1 MRRLISAGLAAL
13 MITAVAPATAATGL
27 ELFLKVP
34 WSLGI
39 HLFQWMNR
47 DQKKVLYVEVMAEG
61 ADLETARHS
70 GFRMSVERA
79 VGVIVSS
86 ETEVRDQRIRRDEII
101 TYASGFV
108 SDYKLVD
115 QTQRSGR
122 TLIKMQVW
130 VSHSAL
136 RDRLLNESRGSG
148 QIEGG
153 RISEQIQSFKHSR
166 ESGDRLLESVLVDYP
181 QRAFDIVM
189 QPTQVIV
196 DNDRRMFLVVPFT
209 MTWNGHYITSL
220 KEAVKTINQR
230 TDCGGWLSI
239 CQNLQSRIQVGD
251 VTSYFDDQVAAL
263 AMQRHMITS
272 RPVLETTL
280 FDSQG
285 RAVARECYSLPEL
298 TQDQYVHRPFVGG
311 FDRGGHGVLIWN
323 RQVSAH
329 ITIHLD
335 PLPVKNLDRVD
346 IRAVRQAQC
355 PQARR

>member
-1 MRRLISAGLAAL
+1 MRRLISVGLAAL
-13 MITAVAPATAATGL
+13 VLTVSVPAKAATGL

-39 HLFQWMNR
+39 HLVQWMAR

-61 ADLETARHS
+61 ADLETARQS
-70 GFRMSVERA
+70 AFRMSVERA

-86 ETEVRDQRIRRDEII
+86 ETEVRNQRIRRDEII

-115 QTQRSGR
+115 QTQRGNR
-122 TLIKMQVW
+122 TWIKMQVW

-153 RISEQIQSFKHSR
+153 RISEQIQSFQHSR
-166 ESGDRLLESVLVDYP
+166 QSGDRLLESVLADYP
-181 QRAFDIVM
+181 QRAFDISM
-189 QPTQVIV
+189 KPTQVVV
-196 DNDRRMFLVVPFT
+196 DNDRRMFLIVPFD
-209 MTWNGHYITSL
+209 MTWNGHYVNSL

-230 TDCGGWLSI
+230 TDCGGWFSL
-239 CQNLQSRIQVGD
+239 CQNVQAKIQVGD
-251 VTSYFDDQVAAL
+251 VTSYFDDQVAVL

-272 RPVLETTL
+272 QPVLEATFYDAT
-280 FDSQG
+280 G
-285 RAVARECYSLPEL
+285 RAVGRDCWNLPEL
-298 TQDQYVHRPFVGG
+298 TQNDYAPRPFVDVGG
-311 FDRGGHGVLIWN
+311 GQATVWN
-323 RQVSAH
+323 RRVSAH
-329 ITIHLD
+329 LAVHLD
-335 PLPVKNLDRVD
+335 VLPVKNLDRVD

>member
-1 MRRLISAGLAAL
+1 MLRSSLLVLAFLCSTSTLAQGNAL
-13 MITAVAPATAATGL
+13 DI
-27 ELFLKVP
+27 FLKVP

-39 HLFQWMNR
+39 HLYQWISK
-47 DQKKVLYVEVMAEG
+47 DQKKVMYVEVMAEG
-61 ADLETARHS
+61 ADLETARQS

-115 QTQRSGR
+115 QTQRNGR

-181 QRAFDIVM
+181 QRAFDIAVE
-189 QPTQVIV
+189 PTRVQVDAQRNAYLQV
-196 DNDRRMFLVVPFT
+196 SFRMN
-209 MTWNGHYITSL
+209 WNADYARSL
-220 KEAVKTINQR
+220 QEAIKAINQR
-230 TDCGGWLSI
+230 TDCGGWFSI
-239 CQNLQSRIQVGD
+239 CNNFETVITVGGT
-251 VTSYFDDQVAAL
+251 TSYFDDRVAFDL
-263 AMQRHMITS
+263 MHRHMLIS
-272 RPVLETTL
+272 RPVLEIRMLDVYDRIVT
-280 FDSQG
+280 
-285 RAVARECYSLPEL
+285 RECWDFHPL
-298 TQDQYVHRPFVGG
+298 TQYQYTNTPLVDLGG
-311 FDRGGHGVLIWN
+311 NSVRISTGGRGVRGDIFLPL
-323 RQVSAH
+323 SA
-329 ITIHLD
+329 
-335 PLPVKNLDRVD
+335 LPTQNLNRVD
-346 IRAVRQAQC
+346 VRAVRSAQC
-355 PQARR
+355 SQGQRQ